1 VLRLRNRCGAT
12 VQRGW
17 RGPYRSL
24 YSLQGDSAKR
34 RCRHGVRH
42 DSELNTVT
50 GSCSYEPSSTRA
62 LKSLVSYIAPLRM
75 TRAGAVYGD
84 AGPSAG
90 SGTWQV
96 CSAESRDAR
105 GRGQKRKG
113 PPSVPLEGREPQAA
127 CTDMPWRRKR
137 APRRSPGRTPARA
150 AARKNEEAP
159 CRLGRGPVSDKRLVL
174 TSRGAT
180 FGHLALQRLRGHG
193 HLQVGV

>member
-1 VLRLRNRCGAT
+1 MEYTKCRRERPRAARGSGACDTRARNAGMAWSSRRVLRLRNRCGAT

-24 YSLQGDSAKR
+24 HSLQDDSAKR
-34 RCRHGVRH
+34 RCRHGGRH

-50 GSCSYEPSSTRA
+50 GSCSYEPNSTKA

-96 CSAESRDAR
+96 CSAECRDAR
-105 GRGQKRKG
+105 GRFAREGAKKKG
-113 PPSVPLEGREPQAA
+113 PP
-127 CTDMPWRRKR
+127 KR
-137 APRRSPGRTPARA
+137 FAQ
-150 AARKNEEAP
+150 
-159 CRLGRGPVSDKRLVL
+159 
-174 TSRGAT
+174 GA
-180 FGHLALQRLRGHG
+180 
-193 HLQVGV
+193 